1 MYAGGEGREMA
12 DGPKTV
18 ELPKTYDPSATE
30 ERWYGIW
37 DTRGYFRALPDPA
50 RRPYTIMMPLP
61 NVTGELHM
69 GHALNN
75 GLQDCLIRWQRMRG
89 RDALYQPGTDHAG
102 IAVHVVM
109 DRRLAR
115 EGKTRFELGRERF
128 LEETWK
134 WREQIGDVILAQMR
148 RLLLS
153 CDWTRTTFT
162 MDPGYARAVAEC
174 FIRLFNK
181 GLIYKG
187 KRMINWCPKD
197 QTSISDLEVEY
208 VEEQT
213 ILYYVRYP
221 GADGAEGIVIATQRP
236 ETILADVAVAVH
248 PDDPR
253 YRHLVG
259 KRVIVPIVNR
269 EVPVIA
275 DRRVERNF
283 GTGAVKITPGHDPL
297 DYDIGVDHGLPILI
311 AFDEHV
317 RMGDLGG
324 PRYRGLD
331 RMEARRVAIDDLRSA
346 GLLVREEPY
355 VTNIGRCDRC
365 RTTIEPYISDQ
376 WFCRM
381 KDLAAP
387 AIRAVREGRVRFHPE
402 RWTKFFLDW
411 MEQIRDWNISR
422 QLWWGHQIP
431 VWHCSCGEVI
441 ASIERPASCPK
452 CGGLDDMLAGRGSA
466 GRTLTQDPDV
476 LDTWFSSALWPMATL
491 GWPDETA
498 DLRYFYPTSTLVTA
512 RDIIFLWVARMI
524 MFGLEFRDEVPF
536 ADVYINPTV
545 LNIEGRRMSKSLG
558 TGLDPLELIER
569 YGADSLRFALINR
582 CTGEQD
588 LRFSEKMV
596 EDTRNFANKIWNAGR
611 LVRLHLEGRDVPAEQ
626 PRGARTLPN
635 RWILGRFAR
644 AAAEVTA
651 ALEAFEFSVAC
662 RRLYE
667 FIWNEFCDW
676 YLEMAKVDLPMA
688 GNGQPAVGEAADETR
703 HVMSW
708 VLGQTMALLHP
719 VMPAVTEEIWQ
730 ALPHDGETIMRAAW
744 PEGPRAWTDE
754 AVDGA
759 MAEVTDITAV
769 IRGLRAEM
777 GLATQPVG
785 VSLHYGPGDRRRI
798 DALRLYLA
806 HLAHLEAGALEV
818 RGLDEHA
825 PFGIPSPC
833 GAGRIEIHVDTPDLR
848 ERVRERFQKQL
859 GSIEQELAGLTKR
872 LGDPVFR
879 QKAPAETVEATDA
892 RARELSGRRET
903 LRRYLVDLTARER
916 A

>member
-1 MYAGGEGREMA
+1 
-12 DGPKTV
+12 
-18 ELPKTYDPSATE
+18 
-30 ERWYGIW
+30 
-37 DTRGYFRALPDPA
+37 
-50 RRPYTIMMPLP
+50 
-61 NVTGELHM
+61 
-69 GHALNN
+69 
-75 GLQDCLIRWQRMRG
+75 
-89 RDALYQPGTDHAG
+89 
-102 IAVHVVM
+102 
-109 DRRLAR
+109 
-115 EGKTRFELGRERF
+115 
-128 LEETWK
+128 
-134 WREQIGDVILAQMR
+134 MR

-153 CDWTRTTFT
+153 CDWARTTFT
-162 MDPGYARAVAEC
+162 MDPGYSRAVAEC
-174 FIRLFNK
+174 FIRLFRK

-197 QTSISDLEVEY
+197 QTSISDLEVEH

-213 ILYYVRYP
+213 VLYYVRYP
-221 GADGAEGIVIATQRP
+221 GADGSQGIVIATQRP

-253 YRHLVG
+253 YRSLVG

-297 DYDIGVDHGLPILI
+297 DYEIGVDHGLPTLI
-311 AFDEHV
+311 AFDQHG

-331 RMEARRVAIDDLRSA
+331 RMEARRAAVDDLRSA
-346 GLLVREEPY
+346 GVLVREEPY
-355 VTNIGRCDRC
+355 VTNVGRCDRC
-365 RTTIEPYISDQ
+365 KTTIEPYISDQ

-387 AIRAVREGRVRFHPE
+387 AIRAVRDGHVRFHPE

-431 VWHCSCGEVI
+431 VWYCSCGEMI

-452 CGGLDDMLAGRGSA
+452 CGGVDDMLAGAALARAAGPGSA
-466 GRTLTQDPDV
+466 GRTFTQDPDI

-491 GWPDETA
+491 GWPDETD
-498 DLRYFYPTSTLVTA
+498 DLRYFYPTNTLATA

-524 MFGLEFRDEVPF
+524 MFGLEFRGEVPF
-536 ADVYINPTV
+536 SDVYINPTV

-558 TGLDPLELIER
+558 TGLDPLDLIER

-596 EDTRNFANKIWNAGR
+596 EDTRNFANKIWNAAR
-611 LVRLHLEGRDVPAEQ
+611 LVRLHLERHDVPAGR
-626 PRGARTLPN
+626 PRDVRTLPN

-644 AAAEVTA
+644 AAADVTA
-651 ALEAFEFSVAC
+651 ALETFEFSAGC

-676 YLEMAKVDLPMA
+676 YLEMAKVDLQMA
-688 GNGQPAVGEAADETR
+688 GNGQSKPVEAAAGETR

-708 VLGQTMALLHP
+708 VLANTMALLHP
-719 VMPAVTEEIWQ
+719 VMPAITEEIWQ
-730 ALPHDGETIMRAAW
+730 ALPHDGETVMRTPWPDAPGEWSDDAAA
-744 PEGPRAWTDE
+744 E
-754 AVDGA
+754 GA
-759 MAEVTDITAV
+759 MGEVMEITTA

-777 GLATQPVG
+777 GLGTQPVS
-785 VSLHYGPGDRRRI
+785 VSLHYGSGDRERI
-798 DALRLYLA
+798 ERVRPYVG
-806 HLAHLEAGALEV
+806 HLAHLEAGRLQLG
-818 RGLDEHA
+818 GLDEHP

-833 GAGRIEIHVDTPDLR
+833 GAGRIEIHVDSNELR
-848 ERVRERFQKQL
+848 GRVRERFQKQL
-859 GSIEQELAGLTKR
+859 GSIEQELAGVTKR
-872 LGDPVFR
+872 LQDPVFR
-879 QKAPAETVEATDA
+879 QKAPAETVEATGA
-892 RARELSGRRET
+892 RASELSARRNT
-903 LRRYLVDLTARER
+903 LRRYVADLGVRGPA
-916 A
+916 

>member
-1 MYAGGEGREMA
+1 MA
-12 DGPKTV
+12 DGPKTA
-18 ELPKTYDPSATE
+18 ELPTTYDPAATE
-30 ERWYGIW
+30 ERWYRTW
-37 DTRGYFRALPDPA
+37 DTHGYFRAVPDPA

-75 GLQDCLIRWQRMRG
+75 GLQDCLIRWARMRG
-89 RDALYQPGTDHAG
+89 RNALYQPGTDHAG

-115 EGKTRFELGRERF
+115 EGKTRFDLGRERF

-134 WREQIGDVILAQMR
+134 WREQIGDVILEQMR

-153 CDWTRTTFT
+153 CDWARTTFT

-174 FIRLFNK
+174 FIRLFTK
-181 GLIYKG
+181 GFIYKG

-208 VEEQT
+208 VEEKT
-213 ILYYVRYP
+213 VLYYVRYP
-221 GADGAEGIVIATQRP
+221 GADGGEGIVIATQRP

-253 YRHLVG
+253 YRSLVG

-269 EVPVIA
+269 PVPVIA

-297 DYDIGVDHGLPILI
+297 DYEIGVDHKLPVLI
-311 AFDEHV
+311 AFDQHA

-331 RMEARRVAIDDLRSA
+331 RMDARRIAVEDLRAA

-365 RTTIEPYISDQ
+365 KTIIEPYISDQ

-387 AIRAVREGRVRFHPE
+387 AIRAVRDGRVRFHPE

-431 VWHCSCGEVI
+431 VWYCSCGEMI
-441 ASIERPASCPK
+441 AAIERPASCPK
-452 CGGLDDMLAGRGSA
+452 CGGG
-466 GRTLTQDPDV
+466 TPTQDPDV
-476 LDTWFSSALWPMATL
+476 LDTWFSSALWPMGTL

-498 DLRYFYPTSTLVTA
+498 DLRYFYPTNTLVTA

-524 MFGLEFRDEVPF
+524 MFGLEFRGHVPF

-558 TGLDPLELIER
+558 TGLDPLDLIER

-596 EDTRNFANKIWNAGR
+596 EDTRNFANKIWNAAR
-611 LVRLHLEGRDVPAEQ
+611 LVRLHLEGREVSAGRPRDVRA
-626 PRGARTLPN
+626 LPN

-644 AAAEVTA
+644 AAADVTA

-676 YLEMAKVDLPMA
+676 YLEMAKVDLQMA
-688 GNGQPAVGEAADETR
+688 GNGQCPAGETR

-708 VLGQTMALLHP
+708 VLANAMALLHP
-719 VMPAVTEEIWQ
+719 IMPAVTEEIWQ
-730 ALPHDGETIMRAAW
+730 ALPHDGETIMRTPW
-744 PEGPRAWTDE
+744 PEPAREWTG
-754 AVDGA
+754 DGA
-759 MAEVTDITAV
+759 ESAMGEVMEITTA
-769 IRGLRAEM
+769 IRTLRAEM
-777 GLATQPVG
+777 GLGTQPVG
-785 VSLHYGPGDRRRI
+785 VSLHFPPADRGRI
-798 DALRLYLA
+798 DGVRRYLA
-806 HLAHLEAGALEV
+806 HLAHLEAGRLQV
-818 RGLDEHA
+818 QGLDDHP
-825 PFGIPSPC
+825 PFGIPAPC
-833 GAGRIEIHVDTPDLR
+833 GAGRIEIHVDSAELR
-848 ERVRERFQKQL
+848 DRVRERFQKQL
-859 GSIEQELAGLTKR
+859 GSVEQELAGVTKR
-872 LGDPVFR
+872 LEDPVFR
-879 QKAPAETVEATDA
+879 QKAPAETVAATGA
-892 RARELSGRRET
+892 RANELSERRTT
-903 LRRYLVDLTARER
+903 LRRYVAELGTRRPA
-916 A
+916 